1 MKIKENIYLF
11 LISLFASII
20 IWYGLTYSN
29 LLKIEKWEKIVP
41 LKIEISDKMV
51 LKSLKPD
58 KIKIYGKGYNP
69 KDEEISIVI
78 PIEKT
83 SKGIYKINISKELLK
98 IPQSSEIFK
107 IDPQQVDIEL
117 ENKIKKDI
125 PFTLPEEIL
134 TNYNVSIEPKYAKI
148 SGAES
153 ILKELKDFK
162 IPLFQVP
169 KNVPTNLLLPLS
181 PPKKDVEIISPL
193 TIEIKIEGRKK

>member
-1 MKIKENIYLF
+1 MKIKENLYLF
-11 LISLFASII
+11 LISFFTSII
-20 IWYGLTYSN
+20 IWYGLTYSS
-29 LLKIEKWEKIVP
+29 LLKQERWEKIIP
-41 LKIEISDKMV
+41 LKIEISNKVV
-51 LKSLKPD
+51 LKNLKPD

-83 SKGIYKINISKELLK
+83 NKGNYKINISKELIK
-98 IPQSSEIFK
+98 IPQSSEIIK
-107 IDPQQVDIEL
+107 IEPQQVDIEL
-117 ENKIKKDI
+117 ENKIKKDL

-134 TNYNVSIEPKYAKI
+134 KKYIVTIEPKYVKI

-153 ILKELKDFK
+153 ILKEIKDFK

-169 KNVPTNLLLPLS
+169 KTIPTNLLLPLS
-181 PPKKDVEIISPL
+181 PPQKDIEIISPL